1 MQRALTSSYSFPHF
15 FDGPL
20 VSLLPLLK
28 GKTMKRIL
36 YFLCPLLLTTQL
48 WAWGSKGHMIVAE
61 IAQQRLTPAAQK
73 SINELIPGLDLA
85 AVANW
90 PDTVRTQ
97 PEWVM
102 SKPWHFVDLAD
113 GQRYE
118 ELPHSEE
125 GNVITAITNMVEVLK
140 SKTETVLKKQEAIKF
155 LVHFMGDIHQPL
167 HVGRP
172 DDRGG
177 NSIKVV
183 YNGKNTNLHALWD
196 SGMINTANLDYR
208 QYAATLENQNPFN
221 PPYDTRE
228 ITFSQIIDENMSA
241 RQQIYDF
248 VPAND
253 APIFIQE
260 SYVLRNK
267 DLMNARMVVAGKRLA
282 IVLNEIFN

>member
-1 MQRALTSSYSFPHF
+1 
-15 FDGPL
+15 
-20 VSLLPLLK
+20 
-28 GKTMKRIL
+28 MKRIL

-61 IAQQRLTPAAQK
+61 IAQSRLTANAQK

-90 PDTVRTQ
+90 PDTVRAQ

-102 SKPWHFVDLAD
+102 SKPWHFIDLED
-113 GQRYE
+113 GQNYE
-118 ELPHSEE
+118 DLPHSEE
-125 GNVITAITNMVEVLK
+125 GNVISAITDMVEILK
-140 SKTETVLKKQEAIKF
+140 SNSETDIKKQDAIKF

-172 DDRGG
+172 DDHGG

-183 YNGKNTNLHALWD
+183 FGGKNTNLHALWD
-196 SGMINTANLDYR
+196 SGMINTTNLDYR
-208 QYAATLENQNPFN
+208 QYAADLENTSPFN
-221 PPYDTRE
+221 PPYDTQE
-228 ITFSQIIDENMSA
+228 ITFSQILDENMAA
-241 RQQIYDF
+241 RKQIYDF
-248 VPAND
+248 APSYD

-267 DLMNARMVVAGKRLA
+267 ELINARMLVAGKRLA
-282 IVLNEIFN
+282 LVLNEIFN